1 MDFRTD
7 YIKNYLIKMNIK
19 IEELKM
25 KLVLDTVEELENT
38 CNQLK
43 KLKPLKINLHDYAYN
58 CGDGCC
64 FNYGIITTV
73 NGVELPCQNQDVKTI
88 LTQVLEHLGYNAEI
102 TTTDDTE

>member
-1 MDFRTD
+1 
-7 YIKNYLIKMNIK
+7 MNK
-19 IEELKM
+19 FQ
-25 KLVLDTVEELENT
+25 ELEAKNLIET
-38 CNQLK
+38 VLKLEESCKLLK

-64 FNYGIITTV
+64 FNYGTITTV

-88 LTQVLEHLGYNAEI
+88 LTQVLEHLGYNVEI